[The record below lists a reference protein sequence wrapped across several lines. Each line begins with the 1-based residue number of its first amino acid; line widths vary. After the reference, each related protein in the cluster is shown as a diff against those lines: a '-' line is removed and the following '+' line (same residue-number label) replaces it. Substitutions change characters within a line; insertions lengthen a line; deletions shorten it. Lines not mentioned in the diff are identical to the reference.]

1 MLQITTANIQ
11 DVLAGELPVVIDF
24 GAAWCG
30 PCKMVE
36 PLMEE
41 LSKEYDG
48 RVVVGKCDIEA
59 NQEIAL
65 KYGIRNIPAILYLK
79 GGEVMDK
86 QVGATTKAKLEEK
99 LTKLL

>member
-1 MLQITTANIQ
+1 MLQITTENIQ
-11 DVLAGELPVVIDF
+11 EVLAGEMPVVIDF

-41 LSKEYDG
+41 LSKEYEG
-48 RVVVGKCDIEA
+48 RVAVGKCDIEA
-59 NQEIAL
+59 NKEIAL

-79 GGEVMDK
+79 GGEVVDK

>member
-11 DVLAGELPVVIDF
+11 EVLAGDMPVVIDF

-41 LSKEYDG
+41 LSKEYEG

-65 KYGIRNIPAILYLK
+65 KYGIRNIPAILYMK
-79 GGEVMDK
+79 CGEVVDK

>member
-1 MLQITTANIQ
+1 MLQITTENIQ
-11 DVLAGELPVVIDF
+11 DVLAGDLPVVIDF

-41 LSKEYDG
+41 LSKEYEG
-48 RVVVGKCDIEA
+48 RVAVGKCDIEA

-79 GGEVMDK
+79 GGEVVDK

>member
-1 MLQITTANIQ
+1 MLQITSANIQ
-11 DVLAGELPVVIDF
+11 EVLDGGKPVVIDF

-30 PCKMVE
+30 PCKVVE

-41 LSKEYDG
+41 LAGEYEG

-59 NQEIAL
+59 NNDIAM
-65 KYGIRNIPAILYLK
+65 KYGVRNIPTIIYLR
-79 GGEVMDK
+79 GGEVVDK

-99 LTKLL
+99 LAKLL

>member
-1 MLQITTANIQ
+1 MLQITSANIQ
-11 DVLAGELPVVIDF
+11 EVLAGDKPVVIDF

-41 LSKEYDG
+41 LSKEYEG
-48 RVVVGKCDIEA
+48 RVVVGKCDIEG

-65 KYGIRNIPAILYLK
+65 KYGIRNIPAILYMK
-79 GGEVMDK
+79 GGEVVDK

>member
-41 LSKEYDG
+41 LSKEYEG
-48 RVVVGKCDIEA
+48 RVVVGKCDIEG

-65 KYGIRNIPAILYLK
+65 KYGIRNIPAILYMK
-79 GGEVMDK
+79 GGEVVDK

>member
-41 LSKEYDG
+41 LAKEYEG
-48 RVVVGKCDIEA
+48 RVVVGKCDIEG
-59 NQEIAL
+59 NSDIAL

-79 GGEVMDK
+79 GGEVVEK

-99 LTKLL
+99 LAKLL